1 MKKVAIYLSIVFSLL
16 FVSFTLLTKSVSA
29 ETSKKVDVINSINLS
44 NDSGGELTGSLGLYD
59 RFRVNATFALE
70 GKNVKEGDTSE
81 LVLENPLIID
91 STNFEIKDKATGKVI
106 ANAVVDKE
114 TGKIVLTFTKFVETK
129 NDVSG
134 SFFFYSMI
142 DRQKHPKEGDVP
154 VTVKVNNK
162 TKFTGKVKAGEVGQ
176 GGKYIVAKSGW
187 DVNKEHKQIGFRI
200 SVNRTGE
207 AIPNAVITDT
217 LKSTG
222 VSYTEGSF
230 KIYKGTFKYDNGWKL
245 ENKTDV
251 TNDYAINVSGNSFSV
266 NLGSLSKDDHF
277 VIEYTADLSYMPVDG
292 EKIENDVTI
301 SGNGSEINHASSA
314 VKIQIAGGTGVGYD
328 FGIKI
333 HKVDENNKSLKG
345 AKFQVIRVA
354 NNQLIGEFET
364 NKDGEI
370 VVKNLLR
377 DQYIIKE
384 ISAPE
389 GYDLAADTV
398 VEAGEFKTPE
408 APVEKT
414 IVDQKTTTTTT
425 TTTTAE
431 PTTTTTTTAEPTTTT
446 TTTAEPTTTT
456 TTTAEPTTT
465 TTTTAEP
472 TTTTTTTAEP
482 TTTTT
487 TTAEPTTTTTTTAE
501 PTTTT
506 TTAEPTTTTTTEE
519 PTTTTTTTTAE
530 PTTTST
536 TTTEEPTTTST
547 TTTEEPTT
555 TSTTT
560 TEEPT
565 TTSTTTT
572 EEPTTTT
579 TTTTEEPTTT
589 TTEEPTTTT
598 TTTAEPTTT
607 TTTTAEPTPTTT
619 TTPTPEK
626 PVTPGSEESTT
637 TTTTGKPG
645 PKGGNNGGGRKALLP
660 NTGEV
665 AATGFVFSG
674 AFVLA
679 GAVVLK
685 RKLSIK

>member
-1 MKKVAIYLSIVFSLL
+1 MKKLAVFLSIVCSLL
-16 FVSFTLLTKSVSA
+16 IVSLTLFSKTVQA
-29 ETSKKVDVINSINLS
+29 ETSKKVDVIGVINLT

-162 TKFTGKVKAGEVGQ
+162 TKFTGKVKAGVVGQ

-222 VSYTEGSF
+222 VTYTEGSF

-245 ENKTDV
+245 ENQTDV

-328 FGIKI
+328 FGIQI

-398 VEAGEFKTPE
+398 VEAGEFKTPK

-414 IVDQKTTTTTT
+414 IVDQKTTTTTTTTTTAEPTTTTTTTAEPTTTTTTTTAEPTTTT

-472 TTTTTTTAEP
+472 TTTTTTT
-482 TTTTT
+482 
-487 TTAEPTTTTTTTAE
+487 
-501 PTTTT
+501 
-506 TTAEPTTTTTTEE
+506 TE
-519 PTTTTTTTTAE
+519 E

-572 EEPTTTT
+572 EEPTTTS
-579 TTTTEEPTTT
+579 
-589 TTEEPTTTT
+589 

-626 PVTPGSEESTT
+626 PVTPGNEESTT

>member
-29 ETSKKVDVINSINLS
+29 ETSKKVDVINVINLS
-44 NDSGGELTGSLGLYD
+44 NDSGGELTEPLGLYD

-70 GKNVKEGDTSE
+70 GKDVKEGDTSE

-91 STNFEIKDKATGKVI
+91 STNFEIKDKKTGKVI

-222 VSYTEGSF
+222 VTYTEGSF

-277 VIEYTADLSYMPVDG
+277 VIEYTADLSYIPVDG
-292 EKIENDVTI
+292 EKIENNVTI

-314 VKIQIAGGTGVGYD
+314 VKIQIAGGTGVAYD

-398 VEAGEFKTPE
+398 VEASEFQSKDK
-408 APVEKT
+408 PVDKT
-414 IVDQKTTTTTT
+414 IVDQKTTTTTTT

-456 TTTAEPTTT
+456 TTT
-465 TTTTAEP
+465 TTAEP
-472 TTTTTTTAEP
+472 TTTT
-482 TTTTT
+482 
-487 TTAEPTTTTTTTAE
+487 
-501 PTTTT
+501 
-506 TTAEPTTTTTTEE
+506 
-519 PTTTTTTTTAE
+519 
-530 PTTTST
+530 
-536 TTTEEPTTTST
+536 
-547 TTTEEPTT
+547 
-555 TSTTT
+555 
-560 TEEPT
+560 
-565 TTSTTTT
+565 TTTT

-589 TTEEPTTTT
+589 TTTTTEEPTTTTTTTTAESTTTTTTTTEEPTTTTTTTTEEPATTLTTTTEEPATTSTTTTGESTTT

-607 TTTTAEPTPTTT
+607 TTTTVEPTATTT
-619 TTPTPEK
+619 TTPEK
-626 PVTPGSEESTT
+626 PVTPGNEGSTT

-665 AATGFVFSG
+665 AVTGFVFSG

>member
-16 FVSFTLLTKSVSA
+16 FVSFTLFSKSVSA

-59 RFRVNATFALE
+59 RLRVNATFALE

-91 STNFEIKDKATGKVI
+91 STNFEIKDKKTEKVI
-106 ANAVVDKE
+106 ANAVVDKD

-142 DRQKHPKEGDVP
+142 DRQKHPQDGDVP

-292 EKIENDVTI
+292 EKIENNVTI

-314 VKIQIAGGTGVGYD
+314 VKIQIAGGTGVAYD

-364 NKDGEI
+364 NKDGEV

-398 VEAGEFKTPE
+398 VEAGEFKTPKT
-408 APVEKT
+408 PVSKT
-414 IVDQKTTTTTT
+414 IVDQKATTKTTTAEPTTT

-506 TTAEPTTTTTTEE
+506 TT
-519 PTTTTTTTTAE
+519 TA
-530 PTTTST
+530 
-536 TTTEEPTTTST
+536 
-547 TTTEEPTT
+547 
-555 TSTTT
+555 
-560 TEEPT
+560 
-565 TTSTTTT
+565 
-572 EEPTTTT
+572 
-579 TTTTEEPTTT
+579 
-589 TTEEPTTTT
+589 EPTTTT

-607 TTTTAEPTPTTT
+607 TTTTAEPTTTTMTTAEPTTT
-619 TTPTPEK
+619 TTTTTTPEK

-645 PKGGNNGGGRKALLP
+645 PKGGNNGGGRKVLLP

>member
-29 ETSKKVDVINSINLS
+29 ETSKKVDVINVINLS
-44 NDSGGELTGSLGLYD
+44 NDSGGELTEPLGLYD

-70 GKNVKEGDTSE
+70 GKDVKEGDTSE

-91 STNFEIKDKATGKVI
+91 STNFEIKDKKTGKVI

-222 VSYTEGSF
+222 VTYTEGSF

-277 VIEYTADLSYMPVDG
+277 VIEYTADLSYIPVDG
-292 EKIENDVTI
+292 EKIENNVTI

-314 VKIQIAGGTGVGYD
+314 VKIQIAGGTGVAYD

-364 NKDGEI
+364 NKDGEV

-398 VEAGEFKTPE
+398 VEAGEFKTPKT
-408 APVEKT
+408 PVSKT
-414 IVDQKTTTTTT
+414 IVDQKTTT

-506 TTAEPTTTTTTEE
+506 TT
-519 PTTTTTTTTAE
+519 TA
-530 PTTTST
+530 
-536 TTTEEPTTTST
+536 
-547 TTTEEPTT
+547 
-555 TSTTT
+555 
-560 TEEPT
+560 
-565 TTSTTTT
+565 
-572 EEPTTTT
+572 
-579 TTTTEEPTTT
+579 
-589 TTEEPTTTT
+589 EPTTTT

-607 TTTTAEPTPTTT
+607 TTTTAEPTTTT
-619 TTPTPEK
+619 TTTTTPEK

-665 AATGFVFSG
+665 VATGFVFSG

>member
-29 ETSKKVDVINSINLS
+29 ETSKKVDVINVINLS
-44 NDSGGELTGSLGLYD
+44 NDSGGELTEPLGLYD

-70 GKNVKEGDTSE
+70 GKDVKEGDTSE

-91 STNFEIKDKATGKVI
+91 STNFEIKDKKTGKVI

-222 VSYTEGSF
+222 VTYTEGSF

-277 VIEYTADLSYMPVDG
+277 VIEYTADLSYIPVDG
-292 EKIENDVTI
+292 EKIENNVTI

-314 VKIQIAGGTGVGYD
+314 VKIQIAGGTGVAYD

-398 VEAGEFKTPE
+398 VEASEFQSKDK
-408 APVEKT
+408 PVDKT
-414 IVDQKTTTTTT
+414 IVDQKTTTTTTT

-465 TTTTAEP
+465 TTTT
-472 TTTTTTTAEP
+472 TTAEP

-487 TTAEPTTTTTTTAE
+487 TTVEPTATTTT
-501 PTTTT
+501 
-506 TTAEPTTTTTTEE
+506 
-519 PTTTTTTTTAE
+519 
-530 PTTTST
+530 
-536 TTTEEPTTTST
+536 
-547 TTTEEPTT
+547 
-555 TSTTT
+555 
-560 TEEPT
+560 
-565 TTSTTTT
+565 
-572 EEPTTTT
+572 
-579 TTTTEEPTTT
+579 
-589 TTEEPTTTT
+589 
-598 TTTAEPTTT
+598 
-607 TTTTAEPTPTTT
+607 
-619 TTPTPEK
+619 TPEK
-626 PVTPGSEESTT
+626 PVTPGNEGSTT

>member
-16 FVSFTLLTKSVSA
+16 FVSFTLFSKSVSA

-91 STNFEIKDKATGKVI
+91 STNFEIKDKKTEKVI
-106 ANAVVDKE
+106 ANAVVDKD

-142 DRQKHPKEGDVP
+142 DRQKHPQDGDVP

-292 EKIENDVTI
+292 EKIENNVTI

-314 VKIQIAGGTGVGYD
+314 VKIQIAGGTGVAYD

-364 NKDGEI
+364 NKDGEV

-398 VEAGEFKTPE
+398 VEAGEFKTPKT
-408 APVEKT
+408 PVSKT
-414 IVDQKTTTTTT
+414 IVDQKTTT

-506 TTAEPTTTTTTEE
+506 TT
-519 PTTTTTTTTAE
+519 TA
-530 PTTTST
+530 
-536 TTTEEPTTTST
+536 
-547 TTTEEPTT
+547 
-555 TSTTT
+555 
-560 TEEPT
+560 
-565 TTSTTTT
+565 
-572 EEPTTTT
+572 
-579 TTTTEEPTTT
+579 
-589 TTEEPTTTT
+589 EPTTTT

-607 TTTTAEPTPTTT
+607 TTTTAEPTTTTTTTAEPTTT
-619 TTPTPEK
+619 TTTTTTPEK

-645 PKGGNNGGGRKALLP
+645 PKGGNNGGGRKVLLP

-665 AATGFVFSG
+665 VATGFVFSG

>member
-16 FVSFTLLTKSVSA
+16 FVSFTLFSKSVSA

-91 STNFEIKDKATGKVI
+91 STNFEIKDKKTEKVI
-106 ANAVVDKE
+106 ANAVVDKD

-142 DRQKHPKEGDVP
+142 DRQKHPQGGDVP

-292 EKIENDVTI
+292 EKIENNVTI

-314 VKIQIAGGTGVGYD
+314 VKIQIAGGTGVAYD

-364 NKDGEI
+364 NKDGEV

-398 VEAGEFKTPE
+398 VEAGEFKTPKT
-408 APVEKT
+408 PVSKT
-414 IVDQKTTTTTT
+414 IVDQKTTTTTTTAEPTTTTTTTAEPTTTTTTTAEPTTTTTTAEPTTTTTTTAEPTT

-487 TTAEPTTTTTTTAE
+487 TT
-501 PTTTT
+501 
-506 TTAEPTTTTTTEE
+506 
-519 PTTTTTTTTAE
+519 
-530 PTTTST
+530 
-536 TTTEEPTTTST
+536 
-547 TTTEEPTT
+547 
-555 TSTTT
+555 
-560 TEEPT
+560 
-565 TTSTTTT
+565 
-572 EEPTTTT
+572 
-579 TTTTEEPTTT
+579 
-589 TTEEPTTTT
+589 
-598 TTTAEPTTT
+598 
-607 TTTTAEPTPTTT
+607 
-619 TTPTPEK
+619 PEK

-645 PKGGNNGGGRKALLP
+645 PKGGNNGGGRTALLP

-665 AATGFVFSG
+665 VATGFVFSG

>member
-29 ETSKKVDVINSINLS
+29 ETSKKVDVINVINLS
-44 NDSGGELTGSLGLYD
+44 NDSGGELTEPLGLYD

-70 GKNVKEGDTSE
+70 GKDVKEGDTSE

-91 STNFEIKDKATGKVI
+91 STNFEIKDKKTGKVI

-222 VSYTEGSF
+222 VTYTEGSF

-277 VIEYTADLSYMPVDG
+277 VIEYTADLSYIPVDG
-292 EKIENDVTI
+292 EKIENNVTI

-314 VKIQIAGGTGVGYD
+314 VKIQIAGGTGVAYD

-364 NKDGEI
+364 NKDGEV

-398 VEAGEFKTPE
+398 VEAGEFKTPKT
-408 APVEKT
+408 PVSKT
-414 IVDQKTTTTTT
+414 IVDQKTTT

-472 TTTTTTTAEP
+472 TTTTTTT
-482 TTTTT
+482 T
-487 TTAEPTTTTTTTAE
+487 
-501 PTTTT
+501 
-506 TTAEPTTTTTTEE
+506 
-519 PTTTTTTTTAE
+519 
-530 PTTTST
+530 
-536 TTTEEPTTTST
+536 
-547 TTTEEPTT
+547 
-555 TSTTT
+555 
-560 TEEPT
+560 
-565 TTSTTTT
+565 
-572 EEPTTTT
+572 
-579 TTTTEEPTTT
+579 
-589 TTEEPTTTT
+589 
-598 TTTAEPTTT
+598 
-607 TTTTAEPTPTTT
+607 
-619 TTPTPEK
+619 TPEK

-665 AATGFVFSG
+665 VATGFVFSG

>member
-29 ETSKKVDVINSINLS
+29 ETSKKVDVINVINLS
-44 NDSGGELTGSLGLYD
+44 NDSGGELTEPLGLYD

-70 GKNVKEGDTSE
+70 GKDVKEGDTSE

-91 STNFEIKDKATGKVI
+91 STNFEIKDKKTGKVI
-106 ANAVVDKE
+106 ANAVVEKE

-222 VSYTEGSF
+222 VTYTEGSF

-277 VIEYTADLSYMPVDG
+277 VIEYTADLSYIPVDG
-292 EKIENDVTI
+292 EKIENNVTI

-314 VKIQIAGGTGVGYD
+314 VKIQIAGGTGVAYD

-398 VEAGEFKTPE
+398 VEASEFQSKDK
-408 APVEKT
+408 PVDKT
-414 IVDQKTTTTTT
+414 IVDQKTTTTT

-465 TTTTAEP
+465 TTTT
-472 TTTTTTTAEP
+472 TTAEP
-482 TTTTT
+482 TTTT
-487 TTAEPTTTTTTTAE
+487 
-501 PTTTT
+501 
-506 TTAEPTTTTTTEE
+506 
-519 PTTTTTTTTAE
+519 
-530 PTTTST
+530 
-536 TTTEEPTTTST
+536 
-547 TTTEEPTT
+547 
-555 TSTTT
+555 
-560 TEEPT
+560 
-565 TTSTTTT
+565 TTTT

-589 TTEEPTTTT
+589 TTTTTEEPTTTTTTTTEEPATTLTTTTEEPATTSTTTTGESTTT

-607 TTTTAEPTPTTT
+607 TTTTVEPTATTT
-619 TTPTPEK
+619 TTPEK
-626 PVTPGSEESTT
+626 PVTPGSEGSTT

>member
-16 FVSFTLLTKSVSA
+16 FVSFTLFSKSVSA

-91 STNFEIKDKATGKVI
+91 STNFEIKDKKTEKVI
-106 ANAVVDKE
+106 ANAVVDKD

-142 DRQKHPKEGDVP
+142 DRQKHSQGGDVP

-292 EKIENDVTI
+292 EKIENNVTI

-314 VKIQIAGGTGVGYD
+314 VKIQIAGGTGVAYD

-398 VEAGEFKTPE
+398 VEAGEFKTPKT
-408 APVEKT
+408 PVSKT
-414 IVDQKTTTTTT
+414 IVDQKTTTTTTT

-487 TTAEPTTTTTTTAE
+487 TTAEPTTTTTTT
-501 PTTTT
+501 T
-506 TTAEPTTTTTTEE
+506 
-519 PTTTTTTTTAE
+519 
-530 PTTTST
+530 
-536 TTTEEPTTTST
+536 
-547 TTTEEPTT
+547 
-555 TSTTT
+555 
-560 TEEPT
+560 
-565 TTSTTTT
+565 
-572 EEPTTTT
+572 
-579 TTTTEEPTTT
+579 
-589 TTEEPTTTT
+589 
-598 TTTAEPTTT
+598 
-607 TTTTAEPTPTTT
+607 
-619 TTPTPEK
+619 TPEK

-645 PKGGNNGGGRKALLP
+645 PKGGNNGGGRKVLLP

-665 AATGFVFSG
+665 VATGFVFSG

>member
-29 ETSKKVDVINSINLS
+29 ETSKKVDVINVINLS
-44 NDSGGELTGSLGLYD
+44 NDSGGELTEPLGLYD

-70 GKNVKEGDTSE
+70 GKDVKEGDTSE

-91 STNFEIKDKATGKVI
+91 STNFEIKDKKTGKVI

-222 VSYTEGSF
+222 VTYTEGSF

-277 VIEYTADLSYMPVDG
+277 VIEYTADLSYIPVDG
-292 EKIENDVTI
+292 EKIENNVTI

-314 VKIQIAGGTGVGYD
+314 VKIQIAGGTGVAYD

-364 NKDGEI
+364 NKDGEV

-398 VEAGEFKTPE
+398 VEAGEFKTPKT
-408 APVEKT
+408 PVSKT
-414 IVDQKTTTTTT
+414 IVDQKTTT

-506 TTAEPTTTTTTEE
+506 TT
-519 PTTTTTTTTAE
+519 TA
-530 PTTTST
+530 
-536 TTTEEPTTTST
+536 
-547 TTTEEPTT
+547 
-555 TSTTT
+555 
-560 TEEPT
+560 
-565 TTSTTTT
+565 
-572 EEPTTTT
+572 
-579 TTTTEEPTTT
+579 
-589 TTEEPTTTT
+589 EPTTTT

-607 TTTTAEPTPTTT
+607 TTTTAEPTTTTTTTAEPTTT
-619 TTPTPEK
+619 TTTTAEPTTTTTTTTTPEK

-665 AATGFVFSG
+665 VATGFVFSG

>member
-1 MKKVAIYLSIVFSLL
+1 MKKLAVFLSIVCSLL
-16 FVSFTLLTKSVSA
+16 IVSLTLFSKTVQA
-29 ETSKKVDVINSINLS
+29 ETSKKVDVITEIKIQNSK
-44 NDSGGELTGSLGLYD
+44 GEELATGLGRYES
-59 RFRVNATFALE
+59 FRLNAKFALE
-70 GKNVKEGDTSE
+70 GKNVEAGDTTEVSIAS
-81 LVLENPLIID
+81 PID
-91 STNFEIKDKATGKVI
+91 IKSQDFEINDTITGKKI
-106 ANAVVDKE
+106 ADAKVDAK
-114 TGKIVLTFTKFVETK
+114 TGKIVLTFTDFAQTK

-134 SFFFYSMI
+134 SFFFYAGVNK
-142 DRQKHPKEGDVP
+142 DKFPNDGEVP

-162 TKFTGKVKAGEVGQ
+162 TKFTGKVKAGVVGQ

-230 KIYKGTFKYDNGWKL
+230 KIYKGTFKYENGWKL
-245 ENKTDV
+245 ENQTDV

-277 VIEYTADLSYMPVDG
+277 VIEYKADLSYMPVDG
-292 EKIENDVTI
+292 EEIKNDVTI

-314 VKIQIAGGTGVGYD
+314 VEIQIAGGTGVGYD

-377 DQYIIKE
+377 DKYIIKE

-398 VEAGEFKTPE
+398 VEAGEFKTPK

-414 IVDQKTTTTTT
+414 IVDQKTTTTTTT

-446 TTTAEPTTTT
+446 TTTAESTTTT

-472 TTTTTTTAEP
+472 TTT
-482 TTTTT
+482 
-487 TTAEPTTTTTTTAE
+487 
-501 PTTTT
+501 
-506 TTAEPTTTTTTEE
+506 
-519 PTTTTTTTTAE
+519 
-530 PTTTST
+530 T

-565 TTSTTTT
+565 TTS
-572 EEPTTTT
+572 
-579 TTTTEEPTTT
+579 TT

-637 TTTTGKPG
+637 TTTTGQPG